1 MLTGIS
7 WVTKELVFLLNSFFQ
22 DIHNVILFPDIRVS
36 WVWYLMK
43 IQAND
48 MLYNSLLFSKLEIEH
63 SKMASLHKRIT
74 TSMVTSWCFLDN
86 NAAPSCAPSLMKQ
99 MRNST
104 ACYTSSLPLG
114 TYICSSS
121 FLFLPFPL
129 LHHLHKL

>member
-1 MLTGIS
+1 
-7 WVTKELVFLLNSFFQ
+7 
-22 DIHNVILFPDIRVS
+22 
-36 WVWYLMK
+36 MK

-114 TYICSSS
+114 TYIFHPLFCFSPSLSFITYTNCNRLPMNVLKNSSNRQM
-121 FLFLPFPL
+121 LPLMPTTGGY
-129 LHHLHKL
+129 

>member
-1 MLTGIS
+1 MLAGMS
-7 WVTKELVFLLNSFFQ
+7 SVTKEVVFPLKNFCQNISNVLLVLIFQ
-22 DIHNVILFPDIRVS
+22 E
-36 WVWYLMK
+36 
-43 IQAND
+43 AND
-48 MLYNSLLFSKLEIEH
+48 MLSKSLLSSKLAIEY